1 MGSAVFKTVVGREE
15 RPGCVRF
22 ARISATPSLKRAV
35 MHEKREFLF
44 IGFDS
49 THAAMR
55 AEDVVLDAGL
65 DARLV
70 PRPLPLGGARCGL
83 ALRAELQDEKDVREL
98 LEREEIA
105 IGATGTLTDTY

>member
-22 ARISATPSLKRAV
+22 ARISANPSFKRAR
-35 MHEKREFLF
+35 MHEKRAFLF

-55 AEDVVLDAGL
+55 AEAAIEAAGL

-70 PRPLPLGGARCGL
+70 PRPLSLGGARCGL
-83 ALRAELQDEKDVREL
+83 ALRAELTDEKVVRHV
-98 LEREEIA
+98 LESGDIPT
-105 IGATGTLTDTY
+105 GAHAVLEDHY